1 MSQTDLPSL
10 SIKKYNNIFSS
21 ASLVFS
27 IVKMLEFAATTV
39 SLRKLV
45 LYIKNKRYCRF

>member
-1 MSQTDLPSL
+1 MSQTDLSSF

-21 ASLVFS
+21 VSLVFS
-27 IVKMLEFAATTV
+27 IVEMLEFAATTV

-45 LYIKNKRYCRF
+45 L